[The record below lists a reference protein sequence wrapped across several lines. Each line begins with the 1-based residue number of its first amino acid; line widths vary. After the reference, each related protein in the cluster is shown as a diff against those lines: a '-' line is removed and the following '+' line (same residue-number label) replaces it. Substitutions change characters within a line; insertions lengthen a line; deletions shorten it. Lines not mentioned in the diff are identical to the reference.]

1 MAQQKERFGP
11 IAAAPILGPSAG
23 SVEAST
29 DPFSPQSIA
38 KMALTQQIQATAD
51 TRYDPDVPAPIVQA
65 FADMINSSSPTQ
77 THNIA
82 VGTALLLISAV
93 LIHACLT

>member
-1 MAQQKERFGP
+1 MAQQQKGRFGP

-23 SVEAST
+23 SAEAST
-29 DPFSPQSIA
+29 DPFSPQSLA

-65 FADMINSSSPTQ
+65 FTDMISSPEQ
-77 THNIA
+77 SQNVA

-93 LIHACLT
+93 LIHACLK